1 MPEKRALLFFMYSDL
16 HPCARERATLKDRV
30 KLLLGA
36 ALFPSQTKRWKGY
49 VQGHPVL
56 RDLAD
61 GLPRIIHKIY
71 RPYLSNHLSCAS
83 RVRVLMNHYTAISDA
98 GLGPLVRRAAAA
110 PVALA
115 RFDGKSG
122 AMLEVSLSAIRN
134 AHREGE
140 LALHLS
146 CQGRTVYTASFTVVM
161 QREERCLALGGL
173 QGLRAS
179 DGAAVVKQ
187 LNRELHGCRP
197 KTFLVE
203 ILRHLGTCLGCSKL
217 VLVSNRNRIVVNWRR
232 TDRISADYDTTWR
245 EMHAAQRSDGN
256 FELPCINPA
265 SGDMSSVPSH
275 KRSEARKRHAL
286 ICLVQRKVETSL
298 TLPATWAMGKAADQ
312 ASSACQRGVLL
323 LEGPKHETRLAVA
336 DARNLVELFPQ

>member
-1 MPEKRALLFFMYSDL
+1 MYSYL
-16 HPCARERATLKDRV
+16 HPSARERATLKDRV

-36 ALFPSQTKRWKGY
+36 ALFPGQTRRWKGY
-49 VQGHPVL
+49 VQDHPVL

-71 RPYLSNHLSCAS
+71 RPYLSNHLSCAR
-83 RVRVLMNHYTAISDA
+83 RVRVLMNHYTAISEA

-110 PVALA
+110 PVTLA

-146 CQGRTVYTASFTVVM
+146 CQGRTVYTASFTLIVHPD
-161 QREERCLALGGL
+161 ERHLALGGL

-179 DGAAVVKQ
+179 DGAAVVRQ
-187 LNRELHGCRP
+187 LTRELHGCRP
-197 KTFLVE
+197 KTFIVE

-217 VLVSNRNRIVVNWRR
+217 ILVSNRNRIVVNWRR
-232 TDRISADYDTTWR
+232 SDRISADYDTTWR
-245 EMHAAQRSDGN
+245 EMHALQREDGN
-256 FELPCINPA
+256 FEIPCINPA
-265 SGDMSSVPSH
+265 SGDISSVPSH

-286 ICLVQRKVETSL
+286 MSQVQQQVAASLRLSRSQAAPFHVPRKMGEAAMAPRKLVGNAEQ
-298 TLPATWAMGKAADQ
+298 LPA
-312 ASSACQRGVLL
+312 ASATS
-323 LEGPKHETRLAVA
+323 H
-336 DARNLVELFPQ
+336 